1 MRTNKSIRG
10 FRRGAAAPKT
20 PVTPETPDTP
30 VTHDTPDTPE
40 TPETPDPPV
49 TPDTSVTPATP
60 DTPVTPVTPEGRVYV
75 RQKTGDINLIRNYPK
90 RDSIIILII
99 MWRGYYQCMMIIGL
113 S

>member
-20 PVTPETPDTP
+20 PVTPETPK
-30 VTHDTPDTPE
+30 THDTPDTPE
-40 TPETPDPPV
+40 THETPDPPV
-49 TPDTSVTPATP
+49 TPDTSVTPA
-60 DTPVTPVTPEGRVYV
+60 TPVTPVTPEGRVYV

-113 S
+113 P